1 MEKNKNWVLVTVNF
15 WLIYKL
21 LLPPGHYGP
30 IIRGRDR
37 DFFTNIHF
45 VDLICFQCLEID
57 HLDPIIPPN
66 KTRMSCTLI
75 NWQKPK

>member
-1 MEKNKNWVLVTVNF
+1 MEKNKNWVPVTVNF

-37 DFFTNIHF
+37 DFFTNINF

-66 KTRMSCTLI
+66 KT
-75 NWQKPK
+75 